1 MDELNG
7 WLPDPSG
14 RHQLRHFIDSQPTN
28 WVSDGGWVSD
38 DPMPSNASPSPVI
51 EPREALTSVPSLPGH
66 PAPSDQAMG
75 PSEPAT

>member
-14 RHQLRHFIDSQPTN
+14 RHQLRHFVDSQPTN

-38 DPMPSNASPSPVI
+38 DPMPSNAAPHPLARP
-51 EPREALTSVPSLPGH
+51 EPLAVPTLPGY
-66 PAPSDQAMG
+66 PAPRDPAAER
-75 PSEPAT
+75 PEPAT